1 MIQFITDEDQI
12 ILSYYPDFADENWI
26 KKAFEQRE
34 RITLKKTFTLSQKH
48 LLENY
53 TDDPVDETEYI
64 DDFQDEDQRSFFL
77 FAKRKGDYYKI
88 KKGILV
94 NDFDIYFS
102 KDIPFELSFFVA
114 DSKISV
120 FGIFSEITKDDIYIG
135 GDHENAVPESSFRQ
149 LITHFPNSYE
159 KKKYVEARVST
170 VLKNYL
176 NNVKDSGAAYQ
187 KYMNNRPSIK
197 GSDLKNDLHQSELI
211 KYTALFTKLEMM
223 LAAEMSYSERQW
235 QEEIL
240 QIITLIYPKYIHVFK
255 DVPVKA
261 DNIKDKFLD
270 FLLVDSD
277 GFVDIIEIKKPF
289 ENSIMTGTTYRNNYI
304 PLRELSGT
312 IMQLEKY
319 IYFLNRWGATGEKVL
334 TEKYGDQLTPGFKIK
349 VTNPSGIIL
358 LGRDNNLTT
367 DQKADFEV
375 VKRKYKNVADIM
387 TYDNLLQRLRSTI
400 EQLRIRDMPF

>member
-1 MIQFITDEDQI
+1 MIQFITDDNQV
-12 ILSYYPDFADENWI
+12 ILSYNPDFTGEDWI

-34 RITLKKTFTLSQKH
+34 RVTLKKTFTLSSKH
-48 LLENY
+48 MLEDY
-53 TDDPVDETEYI
+53 KDDPVHEMEDIDEFE
-64 DDFQDEDQRSFFL
+64 DEDQRSFFL
-77 FAKRKGDYYKI
+77 FAKRKGEYYKI

-94 NDFDIYFS
+94 DDFDIYFS
-102 KDIPFELSFFVA
+102 KDIPLELSFFVV

-120 FGIFSEITKDDIYIG
+120 FSIFSDITKDDIYIG
-135 GDHENAVPESSFRQ
+135 GDHENAIPESSFRQ

-176 NNVKDSGAAYQ
+176 ENVKDSGAAYQ

-197 GSDLKNDLHQSELI
+197 GLDLKNDFRQSEFI
-211 KYTALFTKLEMM
+211 KYTSLLTKLETM
-223 LAAEMSYSERQW
+223 LAAEISYSERQW

-255 DVPVKA
+255 DVPIKA

-334 TEKYGDQLTPGFKIK
+334 TEKYGNQLNPGLQIKI
-349 VTNPSGIIL
+349 TNPSGIIL
-358 LGRDNNLTT
+358 LGRDNNLTPH
-367 DQKADFEV
+367 QKADFEV

-387 TYDNLLQRLRSTI
+387 TYDNLLERLRSTI
-400 EQLRIRDMPF
+400 EQLRMDDL